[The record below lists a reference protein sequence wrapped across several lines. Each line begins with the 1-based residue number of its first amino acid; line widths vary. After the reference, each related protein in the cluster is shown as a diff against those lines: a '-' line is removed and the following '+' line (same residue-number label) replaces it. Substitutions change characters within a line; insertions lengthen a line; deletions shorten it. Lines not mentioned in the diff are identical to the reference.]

1 VTGRYSLNFPEPR
14 QRDGWFR
21 VGNLDVTTTALMV
34 LMGVVSM
41 FVYAASKTWF
51 LKLVFHPIWVRDGDV
66 WRLITWPIANPP
78 DSIFVIIT
86 LIFFWFFGH
95 RIEEMVGRVRF
106 TWLMVISTVLPAAV
120 VTLIGRFQ
128 YSTSLEVGLG
138 VLGTA
143 MLVVFALDA
152 PNAPFFF
159 NIPAWIVALVFVGIN
174 LLQYLG
180 DRLWGTIVLELLV
193 IATAV
198 VVVRQYGFLDDL
210 AFIPRVFGGS
220 NHARRSSGGRGRP
233 RQRQRHRQSRDFDRV
248 VSGPWTGPS
257 PADQHEMDQLL
268 DKMNSVGLSDAE
280 RKRLSELGRRLR
292 GNG

>member
-1 VTGRYSLNFPEPR
+1 MTGRYSLNFPEPR

-21 VGNLDVTTTALMV
+21 IGPVDVTTTALMV
-34 LMGVVSM
+34 GLGVVSM
-41 FVYAASKTWF
+41 FVYAASKSWF
-51 LKLVFHPIWVRDGDV
+51 MKLVFHPIWVRDGDI
-66 WRLITWPIANPP
+66 WRLVTWPIANPP

-86 LIFFWFFGH
+86 LVFFWFFGH

-106 TWLMVISTVLPAAV
+106 TWLVLVATVLPAAI
-120 VTLIGRFQ
+120 VTLIGRFEA
-128 YSTSLEVGLG
+128 STSLEVGLG

-143 MLVVFALDA
+143 MLVVFAFDA

-159 NIPAWIVALVFVGIN
+159 NIPAWIIALIFVGIN

-198 VVVRQYGFLDDL
+198 VMVRQYGFLDQL
-210 AFIPRVFGGS
+210 TFIPKLTGGKAPARRGGS
-220 NHARRSSGGRGRP
+220 RSRGRGRP
-233 RQRQRHRQSRDFDRV
+233 RQRQGRDFDRV

>member
-51 LKLVFHPIWVRDGDV
+51 LKLVFHPIWVRDGDI

-159 NIPAWIVALVFVGIN
+159 NIPAWIVAWSSSASTCCSTWVTASGARSCSSCSSSPRPSSWCASTASSTTWRSSRGCSAAPAPPAARPAVA
-174 LLQYLG
+174 G
-180 DRLWGTIVLELLV
+180 DRANGSGTARA
-193 IATAV
+193 ATSTA
-198 VVVRQYGFLDDL
+198 
-210 AFIPRVFGGS
+210 S
-220 NHARRSSGGRGRP
+220 
-233 RQRQRHRQSRDFDRV
+233 
-248 VSGPWTGPS
+248 
-257 PADQHEMDQLL
+257 
-268 DKMNSVGLSDAE
+268 
-280 RKRLSELGRRLR
+280 
-292 GNG
+292 